1 MARIALFLCLAGLS
15 GEATFGQQVYTYT
28 REDGSRVYSNIGGK
42 RTGNAVPYRGHV
54 GATRRQA
61 PVQAATSKPPL
72 RLERLPG
79 SDAYDDLISEISR
92 QHGEDEN
99 LVKAIIAV
107 ESAFQSDAVSRK
119 NCKGLMQLHPDT
131 ARQMGVRDVFDPAQ
145 NIEGGVKYLKYLRKN
160 FDDLD
165 LVLAAYNA
173 GDGAVRK
180 YGGIP
185 PYKETER
192 YIEKVMDLYE
202 PALED
207 NRSVRRNAIYRVV
220 LPDGS
225 ILLTNTP
232 SREIQIQSP
241 VRSRSRVVNV
251 DLTGGPR

>member
-1 MARIALFLCLAGLS
+1 MARLALFLCLAGLM
-15 GEATFGQQVYTYT
+15 GGDLWAQQVYTYT
-28 REDGSRVYSNIGGK
+28 RQDGTRVYSNLGGERHK
-42 RTGNAVPYRGHV
+42 GAVPYRGHV
-54 GATRRQA
+54 GATRRGSQTAAA
-61 PVQAATSKPPL
+61 PVSP

-79 SDAYDDLISEISR
+79 SDAYDDLIGEISGR
-92 QHGEDEN
+92 YGEDEN

-107 ESAFQSDAVSRK
+107 ESAFQPDVISNK
-119 NCKGLMQLHPDT
+119 NCRGLMQLHPDT

-145 NIEGGVKYLKYLRKN
+145 NIEGGVKYLRYLRKN

-165 LVLAAYNA
+165 LILAAYNA

-192 YIEKVMDLYE
+192 YIEKVMALYQ

-207 NRSVRRNAIYRVV
+207 HRSVRRNTIYRVV
-220 LPDGS
+220 MPDGS

-232 SREIQIQSP
+232 SQEVSRQAATRP
-241 VRSRSRVVNV
+241 RSRVVDV
-251 DLTGGPR
+251 DLTGGTR

>member
-1 MARIALFLCLAGLS
+1 MARIALFLCLAGLL
-15 GEATFGQQVYTYT
+15 GEVTLAQQVYTYT

-42 RTGNAVPYRGHV
+42 RHKDAKPYRGHV
-54 GATRRQA
+54 GATRRPGQEQ
-61 PVQAATSKPPL
+61 VAASRPSP

-79 SDAYDDLISEISR
+79 SDAYDDLISDISR

-107 ESAFQSDAVSRK
+107 ESAFQADAVSVK

-160 FDDLD
+160 FEDLD

-180 YGGIP
+180 YNGIP

-192 YIEKVMDLYE
+192 YIEKVRALYE
-202 PALED
+202 PALQD
-207 NRSVRRNAIYRVV
+207 NRSVRRNTIFRVV
-220 LPDGS
+220 MPDGS

-232 SREIQIQSP
+232 SREVSSQSP
-241 VRSRSRVVNV
+241 TRPRSRVVNV